1 MGTGETC
8 ASVSNLH
15 DLAQVLQAKDSVI
28 AMVYVTWCP
37 FCRKARPLFEKWA
50 LKEKRH
56 LLLVADD
63 EERAADEYDIDIF
76 PTLIL
81 FEKGR
86 IVKRL
91 DGRPGVGLSEKQIAD
106 FIQSCPPA
114 EPG

>member
-1 MGTGETC
+1 MGNESC
-8 ASVSNLH
+8 AAVNNLH
-15 DLAQVLQAKDSVI
+15 DLRQALGASDRVI
-28 AMVYVTWCP
+28 ALVYATWCP
-37 FCRKARPLFEKWA
+37 FCRKVLPGFEKLA
-50 LKEKRH
+50 RKEKRR

-106 FIQSCPPA
+106 FIKSCPPA

>member
-1 MGTGETC
+1 MGGESC
-8 ASVSNLH
+8 ASVDNLQ
-15 DLAQVLQAKDSVI
+15 DLEQALLADDRVI
-28 AMVYVTWCP
+28 ALVHATWCP
-37 FCRKARPLFEKWA
+37 FCRKVLPVFEKLA
-50 LKEKRH
+50 LKEKRR

-63 EERAADEYDIDIF
+63 DERVADVYDIDIF

-91 DGRPGVGLSEKQIAD
+91 DGSPGVGLGEKQIAD
-106 FIQSCPPA
+106 FIKSCLPA

>member
-1 MGTGETC
+1 MDVERC
-8 ASVSNLH
+8 ASVDNLQ
-15 DLAQVLQAKDSVI
+15 DLDQALLADDRVI
-28 AMVYVTWCP
+28 AMVYATWCP
-37 FCRKARPLFEKWA
+37 FCRKVLPVFEKWA
-50 LKEKRH
+50 LKEKRR

-63 EERAADEYDIDIF
+63 DERAADVYDIDIF

-106 FIQSCPPA
+106 FIKSCPPA

>member
-15 DLAQVLQAKDSVI
+15 DLEQALQTEDRVI

-37 FCRKARPLFEKWA
+37 FCRKALPVFEKQA
-50 LKEKRH
+50 REEKRH
-56 LLLVADD
+56 LLLVTDD
-63 EERAADEYDIDIF
+63 EEHVADLYGIDIF

-91 DGRPGVGLSEKQIAD
+91 DGQPGLGLHDKQIAD
-106 FIQSCPPA
+106 FIQSCLPA
-114 EPG
+114 